1 MKEVTN
7 PEKLKELNAL
17 FGNKDSDE
25 IIGGV
30 EITDPNKLAELN
42 KIIEDDSYIGKFKKS
57 YRSYKRFFYRY

>member
-25 IIGGV
+25 IRWCR
-30 EITDPNKLAELN
+30 N
-42 KIIEDDSYIGKFKKS
+42 
-57 YRSYKRFFYRY
+57 YRS

>member
-1 MKEVTN
+1 MKEITN

-30 EITDPNKLAELN
+30 EITDPDKLAELMKLLKMIVLLEN
-42 KIIEDDSYIGKFKKS
+42 LKKL
-57 YRSYKRFFYRY
+57 

>member
-30 EITDPNKLAELN
+30 EITDPDKLAELN
-42 KIIEDDSYIGKFKKS
+42 EIIEDDSFTENLKKL
-57 YRSYKRFFYRY
+57 